1 LDRLLYQLC
10 GGDVIVVSNYDR
22 LARSL
27 RDLLDIVEVIS
38 GRGTGLRSLAED
50 IGTTTLQ
57 VV

>member
-1 LDRLLYQLC
+1 M
-10 GGDVIVVSNYDR
+10 IVVSNYDR

-38 GRGTGLRSLAED
+38 ARGAGLRSLVED